1 MAILEGTKARM
12 VPLDIENHLDN
23 YVRWL
28 NDLEVTKYMLIGDCV
43 MTQMQEREI
52 LMRLATGSDSDRFW
66 AIETIDGEHIG
77 TTALH
82 QINHVHGTAMS
93 GSFIGDKGCWGKGIG
108 AELCKMRAWYAFTVL
123 NLRQI
128 HSSHLE
134 GNEASRKM
142 LEKAGYTKVGCWPK
156 RFWKQ
161 GAYCDESLYLLTR
174 EQWLALSGGAMLW

>member
-66 AIETIDGEHIG
+66 AIETIDDIIE
-77 TTALH
+77 
-82 QINHVHGTAMS
+82 N
-93 GSFIGDKGCWGKGIG
+93 
-108 AELCKMRAWYAFTVL
+108 KM
-123 NLRQI
+123 
-128 HSSHLE
+128 
-134 GNEASRKM
+134 
-142 LEKAGYTKVGCWPK
+142 
-156 RFWKQ
+156 
-161 GAYCDESLYLLTR
+161 
-174 EQWLALSGGAMLW
+174 